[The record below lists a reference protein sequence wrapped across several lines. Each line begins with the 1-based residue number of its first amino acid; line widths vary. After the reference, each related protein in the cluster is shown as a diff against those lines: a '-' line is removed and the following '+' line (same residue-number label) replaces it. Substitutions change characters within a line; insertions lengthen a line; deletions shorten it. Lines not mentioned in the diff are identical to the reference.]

1 MSGGALSR
9 QAAGSLLVN
18 HSGIFTTLSDLLQVH
33 RPSLKLTK
41 LFGTDKW
48 GWGDTASF
56 HRCCDGKGPTITI
69 VQRSDGLCCG
79 GYASQSWTSAVSWV
93 QDSDAFLFRFHKDA
107 QQLHIK
113 PEQFRSNG
121 SGKELRCGASY
132 GPIFGY
138 KHDFFTF
145 GSGGTM
151 LQCCGS
157 GGDYTFGLHTPLI
170 DSAVIKNI
178 ANFQL
183 EVLQVGII
191 DNAELME
198 PWLAGYS
205 WLPEVCTCKH
215 AHTVYHISHT

>member
-1 MSGGALSR
+1 MTMSGGALSR

-18 HSGIFTTLSDLLQVH
+18 HSDTFTTLSGLLQVH

-48 GWGDTASF
+48 GWDDAASF

-69 VQRSDGLCCG
+69 IQRSDGLCYG
-79 GYASQSWTSAVSWV
+79 GYASQSWTSAGAWV
-93 QDSDAFLFRFHKDA
+93 QDFDAFLFRFHKDA
-107 QQLHIK
+107 QQMHTK
-113 PEQFRSNG
+113 PEKFKSNG
-121 SGKELRCGASY
+121 SGNALRCTASY

-138 KHDFFTF
+138 NYDLFTF
-145 GSGGTM
+145 GSGKSM
-151 LQCCGS
+151 LQEPGLGGGS
-157 GGDYTFGLHTPLI
+157 TFGRHTPLI
-170 DSAVIKNI
+170 DGAVIKNE

-191 DNAELME
+191 DSAELME
-198 PWLAGYS
+198 PWLADYS

-215 AHTVYHISHT
+215 AYAL